1 MLTDLPGTYSLMAD
15 SPEEELARDF
25 ICFGGADAVLVV
37 CAAGCLERNMNL
49 LLQILETGRPTLLC
63 VNLMD
68 EAESKGI
75 HIDLDKLEK
84 LLGIPVVGTVARNR
98 RCRAKLLDALDKMF
112 EGPRDRPDSC
122 VLYPPQVEQAVENLL
137 PLAEETAGLSP
148 PLYMSAPAAGRDRGA
163 GGSRIALG
171 GPGAAGAAG

>member
-1 MLTDLPGTYSLMAD
+1 
-15 SPEEELARDF
+15 
-25 ICFGGADAVLVV
+25 
-37 CAAGCLERNMNL
+37 MNL

-148 PLYMSAPAAGRDRGA
+148 RFICLRLLLGEIEERVGAELRSAAREQRELLADRGI
-163 GGSRIALG
+163 SRTGCRICWCPAW
-171 GPGAAGAAG
+171 